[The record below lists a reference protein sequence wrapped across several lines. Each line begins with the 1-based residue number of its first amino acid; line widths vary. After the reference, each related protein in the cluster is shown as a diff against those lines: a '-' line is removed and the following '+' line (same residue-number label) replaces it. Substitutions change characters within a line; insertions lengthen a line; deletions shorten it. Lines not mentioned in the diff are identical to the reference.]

1 MRRLIAFVML
11 VLLLL
16 SASACGKDGKD
27 YKAVEEAIAETMT
40 SYGLNDYK
48 VTSASFSGTKV
59 LCPEF
64 EDLSDEKKYELL
76 HELNLLRN
84 LEVDGEEIDLD
95 CDMYVKDGDS
105 YYFYVPAIF
114 TNAAITEAYGVNT
127 RDSAGLFYQN
137 GPRATCVYEVDW
149 GDE

>member
-1 MRRLIAFVML
+1 MKRLIAFITL

-16 SASACGKDGKD
+16 SMSACGKD
-27 YKAVEEAIAETMT
+27 YKAVEEAIAETMA

-59 LCPEF
+59 KCPDF

-76 HELNLLRN
+76 HALSLLDK

-95 CDMYVKDGDS
+95 CDMYVKDDDG
-105 YYFYVPAIF
+105 YYFYVPAVF

-137 GPRATCVYEVDW
+137 GPRATCVYEVNW

>member
-1 MRRLIAFVML
+1 MKRLIAFITL

-16 SASACGKDGKD
+16 SMSACGKD
-27 YKAVEEAIAETMT
+27 YKAVEEAIAETMA

-59 LCPEF
+59 KCPDF

-76 HELNLLRN
+76 
-84 LEVDGEEIDLD
+84 DLH
-95 CDMYVKDGDS
+95 CDMYVKDDDG
-105 YYFYVPAIF
+105 YYFYVPAVF

-137 GPRATCVYEVDW
+137 GPRATCVYEVNW